1 MNYKIDYKLM
11 GISWILLIVYL
22 ILFFT
27 GNINILDKVGYQTI
41 SSLTSESMTGIM
53 IAVTFLGSWI
63 SVVIICIICLIIR
76 FKKGLFISLN
86 VSVIWIL
93 NYILK
98 NIIERP
104 RPSVTRLV
112 VETGFSFPSA
122 HAMVSFGL
130 FALIFYMLKD
140 KYKTIA
146 ILIMIIPVF
155 ISITR
160 VYLGVHYTSDV
171 IGGCLMAFTYL
182 CTVIPILKYHK
193 LLPHT

>member
-1 MNYKIDYKLM
+1 MNYKWVIV
-11 GISWILLIVYL
+11 SWLLLISYL
-22 ILFFT
+22 ALFFT
-27 GNINILDKVGYQTI
+27 GNLNTLDNVGYEAI
-41 SSLTSESMTGIM
+41 SSLTSENMTGIM
-53 IAVTFLGSWI
+53 IAVTFLGSWVSI
-63 SVVIICIICLIIR
+63 VIICVICLVIH

-86 VSVIWIL
+86 VSIIWII
-93 NYILK
+93 NFIIK

-140 KYKTIA
+140 KYKLLA
-146 ILIMIIPVF
+146 ILIMIIPIF
-155 ISITR
+155 ISVTR

-171 IGGCLMAFTYL
+171 IGGCLFAFTYL
-182 CTVIPILKYHK
+182 CTMIPILKYHK
-193 LLPHT
+193 RLPNT

>member
-1 MNYKIDYKLM
+1 MNYKWVIV
-11 GISWILLIVYL
+11 SWLLLISYL
-22 ILFFT
+22 ALFFT
-27 GNINILDKVGYQTI
+27 GNLNTLDNVGYEAI
-41 SSLTSESMTGIM
+41 SSLTSENMTGIM
-53 IAVTFLGSWI
+53 IAVTFLGSWVSI
-63 SVVIICIICLIIR
+63 VIICVICLVIH

-86 VSVIWIL
+86 VSIIWII
-93 NYILK
+93 NFIIK

-140 KYKTIA
+140 KYKLLA
-146 ILIMIIPVF
+146 ILIMIIPIF
-155 ISITR
+155 ISVTR

-171 IGGCLMAFTYL
+171 IGGCLFAFTYL
-182 CTVIPILKYHK
+182 CTMIPILKYHK
-193 LLPHT
+193 KLPNT

>member
-1 MNYKIDYKLM
+1 MNYKGIV
-11 GISWILLIVYL
+11 ISWTLLIGYL

-27 GNINILDKVGYQTI
+27 GHLNTLDNFGYQLI
-41 SSLTSESMTGIM
+41 SSFSSENITGIM
-53 IAVTFLGSWI
+53 LAITFLGSWI
-63 SVVIICIICLIIR
+63 SIVIICLICLVIN
-76 FKKGLFISLN
+76 FKKGLVISLN
-86 VSVIWIL
+86 VSLIWII
-93 NYILK
+93 NFIIK

-104 RPSVTRLV
+104 RPNVVRLA

-130 FALIFYMLKD
+130 FALICYMLKD
-140 KYKTIA
+140 KYKIVS
-146 ILIMIIPVF
+146 ILIMIVPIL

-171 IGGCLMAFTYL
+171 IGGCLFAFAYL

-193 LLPHT
+193 MLPDT